1 MILKLVEVRMN
12 YKEAEK
18 RLSEMQEKDDL
29 SDDDYEIL
37 NDITKSDDMCL
48 KCDAADI
55 LIDHT
60 ANQAVE
66 ILKMLSNDNDAT
78 VRASAYD
85 NMWVFEK
92 QDFDEILRN
101 AVAHEKDGIA
111 RSYAI
116 FSLYDLYSENICDT
130 AELIAFMHKL
140 YPTEKDRKCKLQYLR
155 NFYLSGETDKLSE
168 IIAYLEDE
176 DYRMRITV
184 VNTISEMLNKENKE
198 VLLSVVRKRLKTEK
212 SAAVKA
218 SLEKLA
224 SDAECMQ

>member
-1 MILKLVEVRMN
+1 MN

-29 SDDDYEIL
+29 SNDDYEFL

-48 KCDAADI
+48 KCDVADI

-60 ANQAVE
+60 AKQAVE

-116 FSLYDLYSENICDT
+116 FSLYDLYSENV
-130 AELIAFMHKL
+130 
-140 YPTEKDRKCKLQYLR
+140 
-155 NFYLSGETDKLSE
+155 NFNISE
-168 IIAYLEDE
+168 IFIFREKPTSSVRSSHILK
-176 DYRMRITV
+176 MKIT
-184 VNTISEMLNKENKE
+184 E
-198 VLLSVVRKRLKTEK
+198 
-212 SAAVKA
+212 
-218 SLEKLA
+218 
-224 SDAECMQ
+224 

>member
-116 FSLYDLYSENICDT
+116 FSLYDLVS
-130 AELIAFMHKL
+130 
-140 YPTEKDRKCKLQYLR
+140 DRERQK
-155 NFYLSGETDKLSE
+155 
-168 IIAYLEDE
+168 
-176 DYRMRITV
+176 M
-184 VNTISEMLNKENKE
+184 
-198 VLLSVVRKRLKTEK
+198 
-212 SAAVKA
+212 
-218 SLEKLA
+218 
-224 SDAECMQ
+224 

>member
-1 MILKLVEVRMN
+1 MN
-12 YKEAEK
+12 YEKAEK
-18 RLSEMQEKDDL
+18 RLSDMSDKEAL
-29 SDDDYEIL
+29 SDYDYEFL
-37 NDITKSDDMCL
+37 NEIAHSDDICL
-48 KCDAADI
+48 KCDAADL

-60 ANQAVE
+60 TKQTVE

-92 QDFDEILRN
+92 QDFDVILRN
-101 AVAHEKDGIA
+101 AVICEKDGTA

-130 AELIAFMHKL
+130 AELIDFMHDL
-140 YPTEKDRKCKLQYLR
+140 YKTEKDRRCKLQYLR

-176 DYRMRITV
+176 DYTMRITA
-184 VNTISEMLNKENKE
+184 VNTFSEIRNNENKE
-198 VLLSVVRKRLKTEK
+198 VLLSAVKNRLKAEN
-212 SAAVKA
+212 SEAVKA
-218 SLEKLA
+218 SIEEFVNKV
-224 SDAECMQ
+224 EEI